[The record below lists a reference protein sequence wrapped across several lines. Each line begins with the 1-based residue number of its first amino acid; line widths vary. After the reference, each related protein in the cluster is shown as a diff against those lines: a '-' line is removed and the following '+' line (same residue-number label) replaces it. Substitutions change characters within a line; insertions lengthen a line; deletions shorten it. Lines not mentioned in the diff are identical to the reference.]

1 MRVTRDPGQREIF
14 CRGGIRGAYCITPTI
29 DYPAVGSICGAGTV
43 RQMKTTEVTLMK
55 SDGPLIL
62 AVLFLASGL
71 TIIFAYGV
79 GTAGFNA
86 AYPFSA
92 ANLNLSIATTGPAAM
107 GGLGLTALGL
117 LVLLWGLICALV
129 GELSGMGADR
139 NSPNRIERKR
149 LEQEQKLERTERKRL
164 EQQER
169 LMKQEERLRA
179 SYPRD

>member
-1 MRVTRDPGQREIF
+1 MR
-14 CRGGIRGAYCITPTI
+14 
-29 DYPAVGSICGAGTV
+29 
-43 RQMKTTEVTLMK
+43 

-62 AVLFLASGL
+62 AVLSLASGL

-117 LVLLWGLICALV
+117 LLMLWALICAIV
-129 GELSGMGADR
+129 GELNFIGSDR
-139 NSPNRIERKR
+139 YSPQRVERKR
-149 LEQEQKLERTERKRL
+149 LEQEEKLARAERKRL
-164 EQQER
+164 EQQEQ
-169 LMKQEERLRA
+169 LVKQEERLRA
-179 SYPRD
+179 ASPRD

>member
-1 MRVTRDPGQREIF
+1 
-14 CRGGIRGAYCITPTI
+14 
-29 DYPAVGSICGAGTV
+29 
-43 RQMKTTEVTLMK
+43 MK

-71 TIIFAYGV
+71 TIIFAYGI
-79 GTAGFNA
+79 GSAGFNA

-107 GGLGLTALGL
+107 GGLALTALGL
-117 LVLLWGLICALV
+117 VVLLWGLICALV
-129 GELSGMGADR
+129 GEFSGMGAAWNFTGR
-139 NSPNRIERKR
+139 SERKR
-149 LEQEQKLERTERKRL
+149 LEQEQKLEGRERQRL

-179 SYPRD
+179 AYPRD

>member
-1 MRVTRDPGQREIF
+1 
-14 CRGGIRGAYCITPTI
+14 
-29 DYPAVGSICGAGTV
+29 
-43 RQMKTTEVTLMK
+43 MK

-71 TIIFAYGV
+71 TIIFTYGI
-79 GTAGFNA
+79 GSAGFNA

-129 GELSGMGADR
+129 GEFSGMGASW
-139 NSPNRIERKR
+139 NSPERSERKR
-149 LEQEQKLERTERKRL
+149 LEQEQKLDRSERKRL

>member
-1 MRVTRDPGQREIF
+1 
-14 CRGGIRGAYCITPTI
+14 
-29 DYPAVGSICGAGTV
+29 
-43 RQMKTTEVTLMK
+43 MK

-71 TIIFAYGV
+71 TIIFAYGI
-79 GTAGFNA
+79 GSAGFNA

-107 GGLGLTALGL
+107 GGLALTALGL
-117 LVLLWGLICALV
+117 MVLLWGLICALV
-129 GELSGMGADR
+129 GEFSGMGAAWNLTGR
-139 NSPNRIERKR
+139 SERKR
-149 LEQEQKLERTERKRL
+149 LEQEQKLEGRERERL

-179 SYPRD
+179 AYPRD

>member
-1 MRVTRDPGQREIF
+1 MFWAGRLSTDGPHLTTYRQPHGGFDGGRRQRF
-14 CRGGIRGAYCITPTI
+14 A
-29 DYPAVGSICGAGTV
+29 DAL
-43 RQMKTTEVTLMK
+43 QEVTTMK

-62 AVLFLASGL
+62 AVLCVASGL
-71 TIIFAYGV
+71 TMIFYYGV

-92 ANLNLSIATTGPAAM
+92 ASLNLSIAATGPAAI
-107 GGLGLTALGL
+107 GGLGLTALGVLL
-117 LVLLWGLICALV
+117 LVWALICAMV
-129 GELSGMGADR
+129 GEFSGIGTP
-139 NSPNRIERKR
+139 SPERMERKR
-149 LEQEQKLERTERKRL
+149 LEQQQKLEKAERKRL

>member
-1 MRVTRDPGQREIF
+1 
-14 CRGGIRGAYCITPTI
+14 
-29 DYPAVGSICGAGTV
+29 
-43 RQMKTTEVTLMK
+43 MK

-71 TIIFAYGV
+71 TIIFAYGI
-79 GTAGFNA
+79 GSAGFNA

-107 GGLGLTALGL
+107 GGLALTALGL
-117 LVLLWGLICALV
+117 VVLLWGLICALV
-129 GELSGMGADR
+129 GEFSGMGAAWNFTGR
-139 NSPNRIERKR
+139 SERKR
-149 LEQEQKLERTERKRL
+149 LEQEQKLEGRERERL

-179 SYPRD
+179 AYPRD